1 MLKLLIVCEN
11 SYIFYCKYALASVFL
26 VSAIGTSNI
35 NTLAQQQQGDSD
47 TTTNAS
53 AGSTATTPSQT
64 TPSMTA
70 ELQNK
75 TNTCAPQFNG
85 TMVSIP
91 RSDETTPAV
100 VTGQQNQTNNSTLIV
115 DIMSLARENTCYR
128 QEFKTSNHT
137 QVVLMSLKPGEEIGE
152 EIHSAIDQL
161 LVFVQGSGT
170 ANISGQSFPIKEGD
184 LAYVPAGTAH
194 NFVNTGDTDLK
205 LYTTYSPW
213 NHLPGTLQKTKAD
226 EAGYVPYGAEV
237 ER

>member
-1 MLKLLIVCEN
+1 
-11 SYIFYCKYALASVFL
+11 
-26 VSAIGTSNI
+26 
-35 NTLAQQQQGDSD
+35 
-47 TTTNAS
+47 
-53 AGSTATTPSQT
+53 
-64 TPSMTA
+64 
-70 ELQNK
+70 
-75 TNTCAPQFNG
+75 
-85 TMVSIP
+85 
-91 RSDETTPAV
+91 
-100 VTGQQNQTNNSTLIV
+100 
-115 DIMSLARENTCYR
+115 
-128 QEFKTSNHT
+128 
-137 QVVLMSLKPGEEIGE
+137 MSLKPGEEIGE